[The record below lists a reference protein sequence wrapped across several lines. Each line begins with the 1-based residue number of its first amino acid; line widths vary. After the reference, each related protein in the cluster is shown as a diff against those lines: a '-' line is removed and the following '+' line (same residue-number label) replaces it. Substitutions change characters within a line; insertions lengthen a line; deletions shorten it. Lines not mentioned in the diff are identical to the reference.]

1 MIDLTRWYHAPEKP
15 IAAKGAVIKTYYGS
29 SAPAL
34 KIRAPKPT
42 LDRLEALYSLQRRP
56 APIIGDP

>member
-1 MIDLTRWYHAPEKP
+1 MADLTRWYHAPDKP
-15 IAAKGAVIKTYYGS
+15 IAAKGAVIRTYYGS

-34 KIRAPKPT
+34 KIRAPKGT
-42 LDRLEALYSLQRRP
+42 LERLEAHYGLQRRP

>member
-1 MIDLTRWYHAPEKP
+1 MTDLTRWYHAPDKP

-34 KIRAPKPT
+34 KIRAPVAT
-42 LDRLEALYSLQRRP
+42 LDRLETHYDLKRRP